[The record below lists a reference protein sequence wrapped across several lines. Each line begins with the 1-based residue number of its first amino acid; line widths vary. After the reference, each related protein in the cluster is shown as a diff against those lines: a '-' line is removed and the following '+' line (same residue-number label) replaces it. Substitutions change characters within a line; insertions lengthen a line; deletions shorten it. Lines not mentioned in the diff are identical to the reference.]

1 MSVVIIGG
9 NECMVRK
16 YKELCSEYGGSAKVF
31 VKESGGLKNKIGRP
45 DLLVLFTNTMSHKML
60 RNALN
65 EVKNPETVIARSH
78 SSSMSALKQILEAH
92 VAER

>member
-45 DLLVLFTNTMSHKML
+45 TCWFCL
-60 RNALN
+60 
-65 EVKNPETVIARSH
+65 
-78 SSSMSALKQILEAH
+78 QIQCPIKCFGMH
-92 VAER
+92 